1 VSRERPR
8 VMLIDDQPA
17 LRIAV
22 RKVLETD
29 GFVVCAE
36 AGNVEEGLR
45 AVSKERPDVCL
56 IGLRL
61 SGETLRMIAQ
71 ITDDRN
77 GAVAIVLTA
86 SQSPENMIEAI
97 RAGADGYLLK
107 EMNPERLPLAVR
119 GVLRGE
125 AAVPRTLAARLI
137 EEIQRMGPGPMLS
150 AQNGLVEL
158 TPRQWRAL
166 NLR

>member
-1 VSRERPR
+1 MSGEGPR
-8 VMLIDDQPA
+8 AVLVDDQPA

-22 RKVLETD
+22 KKLLEAD

-36 AGNVEEGLR
+36 AGNVEEGLQ
-45 AVSKERPDVCL
+45 AVSKGRPDVCL
-56 IGLRL
+56 IGLPL
-61 SGETLRMIAQ
+61 SGETLRMIAEV
-71 ITDDRN
+71 TDDRN

-86 SQSPENMIEAI
+86 SDSPESMIEAI

-125 AAVPRTLAARLI
+125 AAVPRTLQARLI
-137 EEIQRMGPGPMLS
+137 EEIQRD
-150 AQNGLVEL
+150 
-158 TPRQWRAL
+158 RARTDATRR
-166 NLR
+166 NTAWSN